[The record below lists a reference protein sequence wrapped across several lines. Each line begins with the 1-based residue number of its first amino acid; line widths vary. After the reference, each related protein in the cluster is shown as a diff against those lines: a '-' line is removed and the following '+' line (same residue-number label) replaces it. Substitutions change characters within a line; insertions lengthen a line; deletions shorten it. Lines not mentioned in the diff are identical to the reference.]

1 MAVKESVFRT
11 STPLARKEHTCD
23 VCGKPIAIGTRYLN
37 VTIKKDGKLV
47 SRKTHFGCS
56 KEKKEHPKLLQQ
68 TGIPVTEA
76 MFKQQVHDD
85 TLTML
90 ETFTFNENMQIAYV
104 PIVITE
110 VAWDYAFKVV
120 KQAADNRISSTKK
133 LSRSVRELRERYI
146 SDCRKDLDVSHLEQM
161 KKAASL
167 FLQVCSLDFTLLFF
181 SLNNELKKRWAGIS
195 YLDMRTDACIA
206 MILLK
211 VLKEHSRKM
220 DELMSRKLGKEVP
233 SYSNP
238 INDELYRYMTE
249 YANPCEFTFDG
260 HVRTSMQIIMKKFNL
275 IEWNV
280 K

>member
-1 MAVKESVFRT
+1 MKEKILHT
-11 STPLARKEHTCD
+11 TTPIARKEHICQN
-23 VCGKPIAIGTRYLN
+23 CGEPIRKGERYLN
-37 VTIKKDGKLV
+37 IAYKLDGKLKN
-47 SRKTHFGCS
+47 RKTHSGCC
-56 KEKKEHPKLLQQ
+56 EKKEQPKISA
-68 TGIPVTEA
+68 IPGVPLTEEQ
-76 MFKQQVHDD
+76 FKRQVHDD

-120 KQAADNRISSTKK
+120 KQAADNRISETKK

-146 SDCRKDLDVSHLEQM
+146 SDCRKDLDTAHIEKM
-161 KKAASL
+161 EKAASR
-167 FLQVCSLDFTLLFF
+167 FLKVCEMDFTLLFY

-195 YLDMRTDACIA
+195 YLDMKTDACIA
-206 MILLK
+206 MIMLK
-211 VLKEHSRKM
+211 VLKEHSIKM
-220 DELMSRKLGKEVP
+220 DELMSKRLGREVP

-238 INDELYRYMTE
+238 INDELYKYMAE
-249 YANPCEFTFDG
+249 YANPCEFTYDG
-260 HVRTSMQIIMKKFNL
+260 HVRTSMQIIMKNFNS